1 MRRIL
6 PFFALTAALAAT
18 PQAQAQGMAFALTR
32 TENLASGGWD
42 TGEVF
47 EGTAIRIEVP
57 RGRVVPFVSVA
68 RTRMNNSPCPD
79 CGTDNLPTV
88 FLLGT
93 SFRAFSD
100 AAGRFVPY
108 GGVGAQLSAWDN
120 GDRFVQPH
128 LHAGV
133 DLFVTRLVAL
143 RAEGQTNWSVP
154 GYGSLGLRVRVP

>member
-6 PFFALTAALAAT
+6 PSLALAAALAAAS
-18 PQAQAQGMAFALTR
+18 QAQAQEMAFAVTR
-32 TENLASGGWD
+32 TENLAGGGWGV
-42 TGEVF
+42 GEVF
-47 EGTAIRIEVP
+47 EGTAFRIEFP
-57 RGRVVPFVSVA
+57 RRHVVPFVSVA
-68 RTRMNNSPCPD
+68 RTRVANSPCVE
-79 CGTDNLPTV
+79 CGTDQVPTV

-100 AAGRFVPY
+100 AAGRVVPY

-120 GDRFVQPH
+120 GDRHVQPH

-133 DLFVTRLVAL
+133 DLFLTRLIAV

-154 GYGSLGLRVRVP
+154 GNASLGLRVRVP